1 MRKLWIVATVVAHL
15 VAAPLRADEASDIQ
29 GVIGDQIR
37 AFEADDLATAYSF
50 ASPGIQSIFPS
61 PESFAA
67 MVRQGYP
74 MIWRP
79 GDVIYYG
86 LRREGGQMV
95 QRMGFRDAAGQE
107 HLFDYEMTPGPSG
120 WRIDGVIPVR
130 GGGEAV

>member
-1 MRKLWIVATVVAHL
+1 MRKLWIVAVVVAQF
-15 VAAPLRADEASDIQ
+15 VSGPLCADEASDIQ
-29 GVIGDQIR
+29 AVIGDQIR
-37 AFEADDLATAYSF
+37 AFAADDIATAYSF
-50 ASPGIQSIFPS
+50 ASPGIRSMFPS

-67 MVRQGYP
+67 MVRHGYP

-79 GDVIYYG
+79 RDVIYYG
-86 LRREGGQMV
+86 LRREGGQVV

-107 HLFDYEMTPGPSG
+107 YLFDYEMSPGPSG